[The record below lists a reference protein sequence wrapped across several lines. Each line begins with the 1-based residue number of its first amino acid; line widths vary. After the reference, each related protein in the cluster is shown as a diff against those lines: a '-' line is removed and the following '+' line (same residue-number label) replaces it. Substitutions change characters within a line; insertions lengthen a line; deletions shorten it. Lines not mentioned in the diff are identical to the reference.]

1 MWRAHDRSR
10 LAVQVFL
17 FGVFL
22 SMLLLE
28 EHTLGQVQN
37 FEQRFCTLEDEV
49 IH

>member
-28 EHTLGQVQN
+28 EQLLDN
-37 FEQRFCTLEDEV
+37 FKISNKGFA
-49 IH
+49 H